1 MNRTNIRLV
10 GIALAFAGAC
20 SLAPAQPVDVQE
32 AVDALLEDRASEPD
46 SVPLRDFDEAW
57 RLVRDTHFDP
67 TFNGVDWDAVRD
79 ELRPHAIDATQAEVR
94 GIILEMLSRL
104 GQSHFSVLPK
114 SGGGVVPFGSEDAE
128 TDTPIVDK
136 PEPSLPTLE
145 LELAQTERES
155 GSARPGFEIRLV
167 DDNAIVVGVTPG
179 SDAESKGVRPGWT
192 LLAIGNDPLAPV
204 IVEQVGALGRRTGA
218 MYVTQIVDA
227 MLMGADGSATRLVF
241 LDADGTEL
249 ALEVAREPLTE
260 EPLAFGGL
268 PPMSANF
275 HHRWLDPEALGLP
288 DTTRIGYI
296 SFDVWLQTIPRQF
309 DAAMLEFKDADGL
322 IIYLRG
328 NIGGIG
334 AISMMI
340 GRYLVDERASL
351 GTMRMREQEMRFNM
365 QPVMVSMSGED
376 LDPYDGP
383 VAVLIDGGSAS
394 TSEIFAA
401 GIRELGRARLFG
413 STTPGMALPA
423 MLSQLP
429 SGDVLLHAM
438 AGFETPN
445 GFVMEEAGVTPD
457 VEVPWSRESLLEG
470 RDAALDAATDWI
482 LHGEQ

>member
-1 MNRTNIRLV
+1 MNRFETTLV
-10 GIALAFAGAC
+10 GFALAIAGAG
-20 SLAPAQPVDVQE
+20 SLAPAQPVDIE
-32 AVDALLEDRASEPD
+32 DAVDALLEDNASQPD
-46 SVPLRDFDEAW
+46 PIPLRDFDEAW

-67 TFNGVDWDAVRD
+67 TFNGVDWDAIR
-79 ELRPHAIDATQAEVR
+79 EEFRPHAIGATQGEVR

-114 SGGGVVPFGSEDAE
+114 SGGGIVPFGDEPAEDDSGITE
-128 TDTPIVDK
+128 K

-145 LELAQTERES
+145 LELAETERES

-167 DDNAIVVGVTPG
+167 GDDLVVVVVTPD

-192 LLAIGNDPLAPV
+192 LLAIGNDPLAPI
-204 IVEQVGALGRRTGA
+204 IVEQVGGLGRRTGA

-241 LDADGTEL
+241 LDGDGTEM
-249 ALEVAREPLTE
+249 ALEIAREPPSE
-260 EPLAFGGL
+260 EPVAFGGL

-275 HHRWLDPEALGLP
+275 HHRWLDPAQVGLP
-288 DTTRIGYI
+288 ETVRIGYI

-309 DAAMLEFKDADGL
+309 DAAMVEFRDADGL
-322 IIYLRG
+322 IIDLRG

-340 GRYLVDERASL
+340 GRYLVHERASL

-365 QPVMVSMSGED
+365 QPVMVSMTGED
-376 LDPYDGP
+376 LDPFDGP

-457 VEVPWSRESLLEG
+457 VEVPWSRESLLAG
-470 RDAALDAATDWI
+470 RDAALDAAAEWI
-482 LHGEQ
+482 VHGEQ